1 MINSVIML
9 NPMLTDSNPQFQ
21 FRGLPKTLTER
32 EEGDGGDRRRDGGGE
47 SAGDGEEGMLRRER
61 GEREGEGGGPRVRGE
76 RREATPAS
84 GSVRT
89 GETEQ
94 EDRGGLVGGW
104 RRRLEG
110 VKAGR
115 RRAGGQEA
123 QGEQ

>member
-1 MINSVIML
+1 ML

-21 FRGLPKTLTER
+21 FQGLPKTLTER

-47 SAGDGEEGMLRRER
+47 SAGDGEEGMLRR
-61 GEREGEGGGPRVRGE
+61 GGGREGEGGGPRVRGE

-94 EDRGGLVGGW
+94 EDRGGLVGVVGW
-104 RRRLEG
+104 RE
-110 VKAGR
+110 
-115 RRAGGQEA
+115 
-123 QGEQ
+123 